1 MSSQCWTSSI
11 YQPVQYQFLSLLWLW
26 VSLVTK
32 INPPNHGGDP
42 FISVGSAGMA
52 HLSTTSTTS
61 STPTAEMQENLRIST
76 LYNAGLRWYHS
87 NHDPGMDWVWFKNFR
102 ALDIWNLDLL
112 RQIWC
117 TVHYKSN
124 LHAGMVANSWFFGLG
139 KKDQIALRI
148 VILAFCSFRWK
159 INRETHRFDMGCAGL
174 KQSYAGSCVW
184 WYDLQSVS
192 SSLWIENLDTI
203 LWTSISLLSLSSW
216 TSTQCIVVAVARKQK
231 SPRKRHPWL
240 GCGLGAWQSW

>member
-1 MSSQCWTSSI
+1 MI
-11 YQPVQYQFLSLLWLW
+11 PFQPRSWYGLGVIQKLPCPGYLEPGFVAPNLMYNTLQVQF
-26 VSLVTK
+26 
-32 INPPNHGGDP
+32 
-42 FISVGSAGMA
+42 A
-52 HLSTTSTTS
+52 H
-61 STPTAEMQENLRIST
+61 
-76 LYNAGLRWYHS
+76 
-87 NHDPGMDWVWFKNFR
+87 
-102 ALDIWNLDLL
+102 WN
-112 RQIWC
+112 
-117 TVHYKSN
+117 
-124 LHAGMVANSWFFGLG
+124 VANSWFFGLG

-203 LWTSISLLSLSSW
+203 LWASISLLSLSSW
-216 TSTQCIVVAVARKQK
+216 TSTRCIVVAVATKQK

-240 GCGLGAWQSW
+240 GCRLGAWQSW